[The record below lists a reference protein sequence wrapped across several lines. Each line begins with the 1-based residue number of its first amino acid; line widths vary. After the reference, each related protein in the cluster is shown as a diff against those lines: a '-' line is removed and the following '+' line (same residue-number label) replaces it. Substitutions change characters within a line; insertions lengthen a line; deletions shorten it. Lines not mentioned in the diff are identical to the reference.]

1 MIMPLEVLPEAASA
15 INGKKL
21 GAITVSWVNI
31 PGRDSSSGLGH
42 ITKRSHIPLI
52 GDNPNWSTN
61 IES

>member
-31 PGRDSSSGLGH
+31 PGRDCSNGLGH

-52 GDNPNWSTN
+52 GDNPN
-61 IES
+61 